1 MTDQM
6 TDAALRQQVAQWT
19 RAALGNLVEDEGTL
33 SQTVA
38 APGVILYSTG
48 RGADRRPGG
57 TQMGKRNGAMHILV
71 VEDEQRLAFLL
82 RRVLLEERHTVDLAH
97 DGHAGLD
104 LALSDTYDVVILDV
118 MLPKL
123 DGIEI
128 CRQMRAERVMSP
140 VLMLTARGSIEDR
153 VTGLNV
159 GADDYLTKPFAME
172 ELLARI
178 NALLRRR
185 DRRFDETLQ
194 LSVGDLTLDLVRH
207 EARRDGRAIELT
219 AKEFALLEYL
229 MRHPGLV
236 LTRTQIVDA
245 VWRYDLEAL
254 SNVVDIYIHYLRD
267 KIDQGFSRPLI
278 KTVRGV
284 GYKIEA

>member
-1 MTDQM
+1 
-6 TDAALRQQVAQWT
+6 
-19 RAALGNLVEDEGTL
+19 
-33 SQTVA
+33 
-38 APGVILYSTG
+38 
-48 RGADRRPGG
+48 
-57 TQMGKRNGAMHILV
+57 MHILV
-71 VEDEQRLAFLL
+71 VEDERRLAYLL
-82 RRVLLEERHTVDLAH
+82 RRVLLGERHTVDLAH
-97 DGHAGLD
+97 EGHAGLN

-118 MLPKL
+118 MLPEI
-123 DGIEI
+123 DGLEI
-128 CRQMRAERVMSP
+128 CRQMRTEQVMSP
-140 VLMLTARGSIEDR
+140 VLMLTARGAVEDR

-185 DRRFDETLQ
+185 DRRFDETFQ
-194 LSVGDLTLDLVRH
+194 LTVGDLTLDLMRH
-207 EARRDGRAIELT
+207 EAQRSGRVIELT

-229 MRHPGLV
+229 MRHPGQV
-236 LTRTQIVDA
+236 MTRTQIIDA

-267 KIDQGFSRPLI
+267 KIDQGFSHPLI

-284 GYKIEA
+284 GYKIEG

>member
-1 MTDQM
+1 
-6 TDAALRQQVAQWT
+6 
-19 RAALGNLVEDEGTL
+19 
-33 SQTVA
+33 
-38 APGVILYSTG
+38 
-48 RGADRRPGG
+48 
-57 TQMGKRNGAMHILV
+57 MHILI

-97 DGHAGLD
+97 DGHRGLD
-104 LALSDTYDVVILDV
+104 LALSDSYDLVILDV
-118 MLPKL
+118 MLPGL
-123 DGIEI
+123 DGLEI
-128 CRQMRAERVMSP
+128 CRQMRAERILSP
-140 VLMLTARGSIEDR
+140 VLMLTARGAVEDR

-185 DRRFDETLQ
+185 DRRFDETNQ
-194 LSVGDLTLDLVRH
+194 LCVDDLTLDMARH
-207 EARRDGRAIELT
+207 EARRGGRIIELM

-229 MRHPGLV
+229 MRHAGCV
-236 LTRTQIVDA
+236 LTRTQIIDA
-245 VWRYDLEAL
+245 VWRYDIEAL
-254 SNVVDIYIHYLRD
+254 SNVVDIYIHYLRE
-267 KIDQGFSRPLI
+267 KIDHGFSRSLI

>member
-1 MTDQM
+1 
-6 TDAALRQQVAQWT
+6 
-19 RAALGNLVEDEGTL
+19 
-33 SQTVA
+33 
-38 APGVILYSTG
+38 
-48 RGADRRPGG
+48 
-57 TQMGKRNGAMHILV
+57 MHILI

-97 DGHAGLD
+97 DGQRGLD
-104 LALSDTYDVVILDV
+104 LALSDSYDVVILDV

-123 DGIEI
+123 DGLEI
-128 CRQMRAERVMSP
+128 CRQMRAEHILSP
-140 VLMLTARGSIEDR
+140 VLMLTARGAVEDR

-185 DRRFDETLQ
+185 DRRFDETNQ
-194 LSVGDLTLDLVRH
+194 LSVDDLILDMARH
-207 EARRDGRAIELT
+207 EARRAGRIIELT

-229 MRHPGLV
+229 MRHTGQV
-236 LTRTQIVDA
+236 LTRTQIIDA
-245 VWRYDLEAL
+245 VWRYDMEAL
-254 SNVVDIYIHYLRD
+254 SNVVDIYIHYLRE
-267 KIDQGFSRPLI
+267 KIDYGFSRSLI

>member
-1 MTDQM
+1 
-6 TDAALRQQVAQWT
+6 
-19 RAALGNLVEDEGTL
+19 
-33 SQTVA
+33 
-38 APGVILYSTG
+38 
-48 RGADRRPGG
+48 
-57 TQMGKRNGAMHILV
+57 MHILV
-71 VEDEQRLAFLL
+71 VEDEKRLAFLL

-104 LALSDTYDVVILDV
+104 LAESGTYDAVVLDV
-118 MLPKL
+118 MLPGI

-128 CRQMRAERVMSP
+128 CRQMRADGVMSP
-140 VLMLTARGSIEDR
+140 VLMLTARGSVEDR
-153 VTGLNV
+153 VVGLNV

-185 DRRFDETLQ
+185 DRSFEAAPQ
-194 LSVGDLTLDLVRH
+194 LVVGDLTLDLVRH
-207 EARRDGRAIELT
+207 EARRAGRVIELT

-229 MRHPGLV
+229 MRHPGQA
-236 LTRTQIVDA
+236 LTRTQIIDA

-267 KIDQGFSRPLI
+267 KIDSEFSRSLI
-278 KTVRGV
+278 KTVRGM